1 MVDRDSLGRAR
12 VTGGTVPASIQEPV
26 SVEDLENNALVVR
39 LHFTVNHLSRWL
51 SPVHNQRRLQRSSFR
66 GSPPIA
72 ALVARLREEEETVY
86 PWMHAIAHRATPDLD
101 LLPEPHGQ
109 VVAATA
115 GLQPSAMAA
124 VAEFRRVRQSTCSLL
139 RSLPDTAWS
148 RRGVSRRGRNWTLRE
163 LAERL
168 ATHDRRVLAEM
179 DGALAEIGVREGIAT
194 VSGAGVDELV
204 RLAPVRIR

>member
-1 MVDRDSLGRAR
+1 MVDGDAVGRAR
-12 VTGGTVPASIQEPV
+12 GTGGTVAAVVEEPV
-26 SVEDLENNALVVR
+26 PVEDLDNNTLVVR

-72 ALVARLREEEETVY
+72 ALVARLREEEESVY

-101 LLPEPHGQ
+101 LLPEPQGR
-109 VVAATA
+109 VVATD
-115 GLQPSAMAA
+115 GRQPSAMAA

-194 VSGAGVDELV
+194 VSGAGVDELL
-204 RLAPVRIR
+204 RLAPVRTR